1 MIVRTLISEIVTKDF
16 GCSQI
21 DCRCHLLVD
30 FHQGAYQEG
39 DRQDLVGQDH
49 LGLDGIQ
56 VEVLTYRQ
64 DHQDHLD
71 RLGLL
76 GLGVSIS

>member
-1 MIVRTLISEIVTKDF
+1 M
-16 GCSQI
+16 
-21 DCRCHLLVD
+21 D
-30 FHQGAYQEG
+30 FHQGAYQEV

-56 VEVLTYRQ
+56 VEVLTYHQ
-64 DHQDHLD
+64 GHQDHLD